1 MTVQGPVAVGVADD
15 QLTILDYAAR
25 EAIRA
30 GAGLRLIRAYAV
42 PPAPPA
48 PIAGVDIVASY
59 RAGGQDVLDAA
70 VRYLEQ
76 THEGLV
82 VECVLTRGHTQ
93 DVLERESAD
102 SRLMIIGP
110 AARKPWYVKMFE
122 GEVTHHLV
130 EHAACPVLVVPSQW
144 QDVRDGDPVV
154 VLVGGDA
161 PAPRALEFAHK
172 MAQARGVELRV
183 VHSDG
188 AARDVALDAADRAG
202 LLVLVDSLA
211 RRIVGAAN
219 CPVAVIPVGDRD

>member
-1 MTVQGPVAVGVADD
+1 MTVQGPVVVGVADD

-30 GAGLRLIRAYAV
+30 GSGLRLVHAYAV
-42 PPAPPA
+42 PPAPPG
-48 PIAGVDIVASY
+48 PIAGVDIAASY

-70 VRYLEQ
+70 VRHLEQ
-76 THEGLV
+76 THKGLV

-102 SRLMIIGP
+102 ARLMIIGP

-130 EHAACPVLVVPSQW
+130 EHAVCPVLVVPSQW
-144 QDVRDGDPVV
+144 PEARDGDPVV
-154 VLVGGDA
+154 VLVGGDT
-161 PAPRALEFAHK
+161 PAPKALEFAHK
-172 MAQARGVELRV
+172 MAQSRGVELRV

-188 AARDVALDAADRAG
+188 AARDMAIDAAERAG
-202 LLVLVDSLA
+202 LLVLVDGLA
-211 RRIVGAAN
+211 RKIVGAAS
-219 CPVAVIPVGDRD
+219 CPVAVVSSVRPG